1 MTVFAPNCAPS
12 GTPTSKSWPRRPA
25 ARCQIGL
32 RPAWC
37 RFAWQTA
44 PTPPPPPLGSASE
57 RYCLACARPPPPNL
71 SHEADVLQWVM
82 AERGV
87 LPVDRGLDAASSPCR
102 GLAGSSSPEC
112 EGNLARIPAV
122 CDDLRVQ
129 LAADKLEGPSECLM
143 FIGIDTKAGLVPFP
157 TDKLGGLKALLAR
170 WYHGDPVAADL
181 RLCLVSEGCGQ
192 SQASPRFRA
201 NYSAAP
207 SLATQHYLQELSDV
221 ERRCFGPEQRCVS
234 WPFRAGE
241 QCLYLT
247 R

>member
-1 MTVFAPNCAPS
+1 MRVNDGFRTELCSLRYTYVEVVA
-12 GTPTSKSWPRRPA
+12 TA
-25 ARCQIGL
+25 ARSSMSNRLTACMVPVCL
-32 RPAWC
+32 ADRP
-37 RFAWQTA
+37 R
-44 PTPPPPPLGSASE
+44 PPPPPPLGSASE

-143 FIGIDTKAGLVPFP
+143 FIGIDTKGVGRVRPRPDFAPITPRLLRWLRSIICKSSQMWRDAALGRSNDVFRGLF
-157 TDKLGGLKALLAR
+157 
-170 WYHGDPVAADL
+170 
-181 RLCLVSEGCGQ
+181 
-192 SQASPRFRA
+192 
-201 NYSAAP
+201 AP
-207 SLATQHYLQELSDV
+207 ENSV
-221 ERRCFGPEQRCVS
+221 FI
-234 WPFRAGE
+234 
-241 QCLYLT
+241 
-247 R
+247 

>member
-1 MTVFAPNCAPS
+1 MVFAPNCAPS

-44 PTPPPPPLGSASE
+44 PAPPPPPPLGSASE

-143 FIGIDTKAGLVPFP
+143 FIGIDTKGVGRVRPRPDFAPITPRLLRWLRSIICKSSQMWRDAALGRSNDVFRGLF
-157 TDKLGGLKALLAR
+157 
-170 WYHGDPVAADL
+170 
-181 RLCLVSEGCGQ
+181 
-192 SQASPRFRA
+192 
-201 NYSAAP
+201 AP
-207 SLATQHYLQELSDV
+207 ENSV
-221 ERRCFGPEQRCVS
+221 FI
-234 WPFRAGE
+234 
-241 QCLYLT
+241 
-247 R
+247 